1 MKNRTSRISLS
12 EKQTGHLAMLAVAIM
27 FSLNMNAGKYLLSNF
42 ISPFGYTMA
51 RVGFAAIAFWITSF
65 FVHKEQVSVKDHL
78 LLVFGAF
85 FGIIMNQGLFIFGL
99 GHTSPVNASIIT
111 TSAPLF
117 AMIIAAIVLKEPVTV
132 KKVSGVLLGISGALL
147 LIYTNHNIS
156 GASVSSGSIGDI
168 AVIGSSFSYAL
179 YIVVTKPLSLKYSS
193 ATIMK
198 WMFLYAAIG
207 LFPFFYKDLI
217 YSDLFK
223 QANVFPY
230 LIFIYVL
237 FFATYLAYTLIP
249 VAQKRIR
256 PTTISMYNNL
266 QPVIATFVAI
276 MLGQDTFSFSKIMAG
291 MLVLAGVYL
300 VTQSKSRKDL
310 DEEAK
315 SRSNPASRK
324 PE

>member
-1 MKNRTSRISLS
+1 MKLS
-12 EKQTGHLAMLAVAIM
+12 TKQTGHLAMLAVAIM

-51 RVGFAAIAFWITSF
+51 RVGFAAIAFWITSL
-65 FVHKEQVSVKDHL
+65 FVHTERVAVRDHL
-78 LLVFGAF
+78 LLVFGAV

-99 GHTSPVNASIIT
+99 GRTSPVNASIIT

-147 LIYTNHNIS
+147 LILTNHKLS
-156 GASVSSGSIGDI
+156 GVSASSDSIGDI
-168 AVIGSSFSYAL
+168 AVIGSSFSYAF
-179 YIVVTKPLSLKYSS
+179 YIVITKPLSLKYSS
-193 ATIMK
+193 VTIMK

-207 LFPFFYKDLI
+207 LSPFFYKDLI

-223 QANVFPY
+223 QTEAFPY
-230 LIFIYVL
+230 LVFMYAL
-237 FFATYLAYTLIP
+237 FFATYLAYLLIP

-276 MLGQDTFSFSKIMAG
+276 MLGQDTFSFSKILAG
-291 MLVLAGVYL
+291 VLVLAGVYL
-300 VTQSKSRKDL
+300 VTQSKSKKDL
-310 DEEAK
+310 DEEMK
-315 SRSNPASRK
+315 SLRD
-324 PE
+324 